1 MFALLFATCVVA
13 SELDFLFMAFPF
25 QYMYI
30 FPKLT
35 FPSFPSPVSL
45 LGRLE
50 QLAPEE
56 ASSLFKGFRGLV
68 FFFGWGCNRGF
79 CYKADAYMLLGYF
92 CGVVVLGRGCL
103 NVRVWLPRKHFS
115 EWALQVFYMYL
126 CIGSFLSFM
135 CVYVF

>member
-25 QYMYI
+25 QYMHISQTY
-30 FPKLT
+30 L
-35 FPSFPSPVSL
+35 SL
-45 LGRLE
+45 LSFACLAAGPAGAAGARRG
-50 QLAPEE
+50 QL
-56 ASSLFKGFRGLV
+56 SLQRVSGAG